1 MRLAPVTSLNGAWQ
15 MQPEKAGLDAPKE
28 KKWWDVHVPMP
39 WSSFLVPASGVPL
52 DQVPNRMAWFRRH
65 IIVPEV
71 PPLSRLVLHFD
82 AVNFY
87 AVVFV
92 NGKRCGEHVGD
103 AIPFDVDITDFVTPR
118 RDARITVGVQ
128 DISHAQAEARHWAGR
143 KLLYPGLSHHPG
155 IWGDVSLRIVPQL
168 HIVGLAFRTTLSKH
182 GKTGPQG
189 GRVRV
194 SVAVQN
200 GTGRPLGFSLTN
212 EIYDGARQAVAFA
225 PIRGTVGAGE
235 RTEIEMGTSWDSA
248 ALWWPDQPHLYTLR
262 SALWSALPSGPPGG
276 DAPPAAGDVVDRVH
290 TRVGF
295 REFRVDADAFRLNDV
310 PIQLRSE
317 SVCPISGQTVGEMG
331 PAAAVAPVEREQ
343 ARELL
348 AALKDKRGINAV
360 RFHRM
365 PPSAALLEAADDVGL
380 LAIVEFPLPDDEQR
394 YAVHDP
400 RFWTNAQALARQWVE
415 TRAHHPS
422 VIMWSIDQGMVR
434 RYGTGAADSLD
445 SLTHF
450 VAEIDP
456 TRPVE
461 NSGDADLADTSGLLE
476 NTPLSV
482 FFPQT
487 GVAFRP
493 AGPYEPE
500 GVRGRVMPLPR
511 PPSSPWLPARR
522 DDRPLCIMDHTR
534 RALTSNSLAFFLGDP
549 AYGPGIDLARA
560 AAPLAILEMAACRM
574 AKLAAI
580 NTVGRALPPPGTAD
594 AVSEVAVLPNELFAN
609 FYAGTRLVENLAVRN
624 DTRFDQD
631 CALAFRFASA
641 DGNSSEHNEEMLL
654 EAGSQREEAVAFE
667 LPDIREVHEA
677 ATAVSTL
684 AELTVTL
691 TGTRSGSFEHR
702 RKVAIWPRVRS
713 EGARRIG
720 LYDPDGRTAAALSAV
735 GAKYSAAH
743 GSPHGEFDTIIV
755 GENALDRGS
764 APDIEAVRAFVA
776 EGGLAICLAQSRIPY
791 DISPVTMVLDEER
804 PAAIT
809 FVRDGDHPVLRG
821 LSTFEMRWWQDDH
834 RVASSCF
841 RKPASGNFR
850 CLVDAGGPG
859 GLRWAA
865 AVEVCHGR
873 GSCIFSQMELVGRAA
888 RAPIAGL
895 LLARLA
901 DAAPSW
907 QPAEA
912 RILAGGASFSKAGV
926 ACPELSQD
934 FAAGALEA
942 VAVVMLTAA
951 DLERLSAR
959 QLGALRDWAHAG
971 GCLYLHNL
979 APDHAQALAD
989 VSSCD
994 VELIESPQGR
1004 LVLDRPG
1011 FGLARGLS
1019 SADLHFPDHGARY
1032 FGQTIRQVHAADTII
1047 RAKGQVTGIAATIE
1061 SSSEYGL
1068 AELQAGEGRV
1078 VVDQVRWDVETQA
1091 DSRAGRYISTLL
1103 TNLGVP
1109 LEPRAGAA
1117 PSAECLIAD
1126 MSAACNSSLIDYI
1139 PGDGEGWTG
1148 RGPDSD
1154 LSAFSPGLLL
1164 AAGLPFR
1171 VAADD
1176 RNCCVLGPD
1185 SARAAEPIPINR
1197 RARSVAFL
1205 IACEG
1210 HARQGL
1216 PVAHLT
1222 VRREDNL
1229 ETQIPV
1235 RFGIDVLDWNERP
1248 RDLEDASVAW
1258 KGFTL
1263 LGEPAVIYAKK
1274 WENNRPDIPVT
1285 SLVFS
1290 STRAGATPILLAVTA
1305 LV

>member
-1 MRLAPVTSLNGAWQ
+1 LRLTPVTSLNGTWE

-28 KKWWDVHVPMP
+28 KKWCDVPMP
-39 WSSFLVPASGVPL
+39 TPWTSFLAPSSGVPL

-65 IIVPEV
+65 IIVPDV
-71 PPLSRLVLHFD
+71 PPLSRLVLHFE

-92 NGKRCGEHVGD
+92 DGKRCGEHVGD

-128 DISHAQAEARHWAGR
+128 DISYAQAEAGRWPGR

-155 IWGDVSLRIVPQL
+155 IWGDVSLRIVPEL
-168 HIVGLAFRTTLSKH
+168 HIVGLAFRTRLSKH
-182 GKTGPQG
+182 GKAGSQE
-189 GRVRV
+189 GRVHV
-194 SVAVQN
+194 SITVQN

-235 RTEIEMGTSWDSA
+235 RTEIEMGTSWDAA

-262 SALWSALPSGPPGG
+262 SALWSALPSA
-276 DAPPAAGDVVDRVH
+276 APDDVPAAAGEVVDRVH
-290 TRVGF
+290 TPVGF
-295 REFRVDADAFRLNDV
+295 REFRVDGDTFRLNNV

-317 SVCPISGQTVGEMG
+317 SVCPISGQTFGEML
-331 PAAAVAPVEREQ
+331 PAAPVTPAEPEE

-365 PPSAALLEAADDVGL
+365 PPSAALLDAADAVGL

-400 RFWTNAQALARQWVE
+400 KFWTNAQALARQWVE

-422 VIMWSIDQGMVR
+422 VVMWSIDQGMMR
-434 RYGTGAADSLD
+434 RYGTSAADSLD
-445 SLTHF
+445 SLTYF
-450 VAEIDP
+450 VAETDP

-461 NSGDADLADTSGLLE
+461 NSGDAGLADTSGLLE

-493 AGPYEPE
+493 PRPYEPE
-500 GVRGRVMPLPR
+500 RVRGRVMPLPR

-522 DDRPLCIMDHTR
+522 AGRPLCIMDHAR
-534 RALTSNSLAFFLGDP
+534 RALTPNSLAFFLGDT
-549 AYGPGIDLARA
+549 AYGAGIDLARA

-574 AKLAAI
+574 AGFAAI
-580 NTVGRALPPPGTAD
+580 HSVGRALPPTGSAD
-594 AVSEVAVLPNELFAN
+594 AVSEVAALPNELFAN

-631 CALAFRFASA
+631 CQLACRFTSA
-641 DGNSSEHNEEMLL
+641 DGTSSEHNGEMLL
-654 EAGSQREEAVAFE
+654 EAGSQREETVAFE

-691 TGTRSGSFEHR
+691 TGTRSRGAFEHR
-702 RKVAIWPRVRS
+702 RKIAIWPRVRS

-720 LYDPDGRTAAALSAV
+720 LYDPDGKTAAALSAV

-743 GSPHGEFDTIIV
+743 GSPHGEFDTIII

-764 APDIEAVRAFVA
+764 APDADAIRAFVA

-791 DISPVTMVLDEER
+791 DISPVTMVLDDER
-804 PAAIT
+804 PASVT
-809 FVRDGDHPVLRG
+809 FVRDRDHPVLRG

-873 GSCIFSQMELVGRAA
+873 GSYIFSQMELVGRAA
-888 RAPIAGL
+888 RAPVAGL

-912 RILAGGASFSKAGV
+912 RVLAGGGTFSKAGV
-926 ACPELSQD
+926 ACPELPQG
-934 FAAGALEA
+934 FAADALDG
-942 VAVVMLTAA
+942 VAVVMLTAG
-951 DLERLSAR
+951 DLEGLSAR
-959 QLGALRDWAHAG
+959 QIAALRDWAHAG

-979 APDHAQALAD
+979 APDDAQPLAD
-989 VSSCD
+989 VSGCD
-994 VELIESPQGR
+994 VELVESPQGR
-1004 LVLDRPG
+1004 LVFERPG
-1011 FGLARGLS
+1011 LGLARGLS
-1019 SADLHFPDHGARY
+1019 SADLYFLDHGARY
-1032 FGQTIRQVHAADTII
+1032 FGQTVRQVHAADTII
-1047 RAKGQVTGIAATIE
+1047 RAKRPVTGVASTIE
-1061 SSSEYGL
+1061 SPSEYGL
-1068 AELQAGEGRV
+1068 AELHTGEGRV

-1091 DSRAGRYISTLL
+1091 DARAGRYISTLL

-1126 MSAACNSSLIDYI
+1126 MSAAYNSSLIDYI

-1148 RGPDSD
+1148 RGRDGD
-1154 LSAFSPGLLL
+1154 LGAFSPGLLL
-1164 AAGLPFR
+1164 AAGRPFR
-1171 VAADD
+1171 VAAND

-1185 SARAAEPIPINR
+1185 SARTAEPIPINS
-1197 RARSVAFL
+1197 RARSLAFL

-1248 RDLEDASVAW
+1248 RGLEDAAVAW
-1258 KGFTL
+1258 NGFTL

-1290 STRAGATPILLAVTA
+1290 STRAGVTPILLAVTA